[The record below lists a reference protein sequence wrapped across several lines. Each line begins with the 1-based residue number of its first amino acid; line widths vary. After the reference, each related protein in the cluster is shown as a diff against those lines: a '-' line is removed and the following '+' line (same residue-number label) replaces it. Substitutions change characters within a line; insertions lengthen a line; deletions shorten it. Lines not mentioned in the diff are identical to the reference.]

1 MLRVVE
7 EVVLKY
13 SWNLDAEPEVAAVA
27 AAVASLLQLLRA
39 VRIAVRRVPEQS
51 LWTAVR
57 LVRDCRAVSIL
68 AVFAAS
74 TSIESWLLQ

>member
-13 SWNLDAEPEVAAVA
+13 SWNLEAEPEVAAVA
-27 AAVASLLQLLRA
+27 AEVASLLQLLRA
-39 VRIAVRRVPEQS
+39 VRMAVSFVPVQS
-51 LWTAVR
+51 LWMAVR
-57 LVRDCRAVSIL
+57 LVSDCRAVSIL

-74 TSIESWLLQ
+74 TSIESWLLE